1 MNLQDIKKEQ
11 HQANSQLF
19 QECGIFWAFSD
30 QQFKEQAKPLQEGDK
45 YVRLLGGGFC
55 PKSNV
60 DKLLNGLEAN
70 RKAYKQQ
77 IKAHNLR
84 VREIAYELA
93 NHECFYTGNWSVVA
107 DMFPDVAPEVIQRI
121 YRRELKKQN

>member
-1 MNLQDIKKEQ
+1 MNLQEIKKQ
-11 HQANSQLF
+11 HEEANSQLF
-19 QECGIFWAFSD
+19 KECGLFWAFSD
-30 QQFKEQAKPLQEGDK
+30 QRFKEQAKQLQEGDK
-45 YVRLLGGGFC
+45 YVKLPHGGIL

-60 DKLLNGLEAN
+60 DKLLQGMEAN
-70 RKAYKQQ
+70 RIAYKKQ

-93 NHECFYTGNWSVVA
+93 NHECFYTGDWSVVA

-121 YRRELKKQN
+121 YRRELKNQD